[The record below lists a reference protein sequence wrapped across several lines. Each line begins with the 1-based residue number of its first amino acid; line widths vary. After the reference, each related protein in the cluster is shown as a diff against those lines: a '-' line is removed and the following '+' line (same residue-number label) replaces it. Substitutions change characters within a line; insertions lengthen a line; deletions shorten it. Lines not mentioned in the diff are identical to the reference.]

1 MGVESGVAT
10 NGLHSSISLEAG
22 VTPLDVVGL
31 GLDVCVLKR
40 RLDTDTGKENRL
52 FLLADLN
59 ALSPLRVCNFLGDA
73 NLFPRLSEGT
83 CVTSLLGK
91 WRLQT
96 R

>member
-1 MGVESGVAT
+1 M
-10 NGLHSSISLEAG
+10 SLE
-22 VTPLDVVGL
+22 LQGL
-31 GLDVCVLKR
+31 GLEVQER
-40 RLDTDTGKENRL
+40 RLGVDIGKGDRH
-52 FLLADLN
+52 FRLADRN
-59 ALSPLRVCNFLGDA
+59 ALSPLGVCNFLGDT